1 MIDLK
6 NYIKEGIFDEEDQL
20 EDIDR
25 NAEGIN
31 IALKEMK
38 QYNKYFNRDVFNAI
52 IKNLTPYNK
61 FGRLYRESIKE
72 SLEQAE
78 AIFIRTCSNIFANKC
93 NNALKFLNR
102 ILYKHLD
109 DIFEY
114 VPTGH
119 ITGFG
124 PMLRKSPLHKFDK
137 EDLDK
142 RQFSNYD
149 DAYAL
154 LAWAEFTSPR
164 ENYMIKIPKDLDKYE
179 TEFMVEL
186 IKLLY
191 KNR

>member
-1 MIDLK
+1 MIDLHT
-6 NYIKEGIFDEEDQL
+6 YINESLFDEEDQL
-20 EDIDR
+20 DDIDR
-25 NAEGIN
+25 NAKGLN

-38 QYNKYFNRDVFNAI
+38 QCNKYFDRGAFNAI

-61 FGRLYRESIKE
+61 FGRVYRESIKE

-78 AIFIRTCSNIFANKC
+78 AIFIRTCSNIFVNKC
-93 NNALKFLNR
+93 DNALKFLNR
-102 ILYKHLD
+102 ILYKYLD

-114 VPTGH
+114 VPTDH

-137 EDLDK
+137 EDLAK

-149 DAYAL
+149 DVYAL

-191 KNR
+191 KND